1 MGASLDGQMMVL
13 RLVCVWMVVAVCCAS
28 DTSVPESE
36 PATDQGTQFL
46 AEVGAE
52 TTRAATVQPALDV
65 MPIDT
70 EEQAE
75 DVSNDTSDEQE
86 WQKMPIMPLD
96 ETSRRSEDDDD
107 AEEDTDDE
115 DDWIRA
121 EEESENAIEAAE
133 DEAKRVA
140 AEEEAA
146 RIAANEAADNAKK
159 AEEAA
164 ENARKA
170 EEEKEAEAE
179 AAAEADVADE
189 RATEA
194 ERQRQVNKEAHLAL
208 THSDQNQLS
217 KTEEEAET
225 QLQNGKMMGR

>member
-1 MGASLDGQMMVL
+1 MG
-13 RLVCVWMVVAVCCAS
+13 
-28 DTSVPESE
+28 
-36 PATDQGTQFL
+36 
-46 AEVGAE
+46 
-52 TTRAATVQPALDV
+52 
-65 MPIDT
+65 
-70 EEQAE
+70 
-75 DVSNDTSDEQE
+75 
-86 WQKMPIMPLD
+86 
-96 ETSRRSEDDDD
+96 D

-146 RIAANEAADNAKK
+146 RIAANEAAD
-159 AEEAA
+159 
-164 ENARKA
+164 NARKA

-217 KTEEEAET
+217 KTEEEAGS
-225 QLQNGKMMGR
+225 QLQNGKMVGR